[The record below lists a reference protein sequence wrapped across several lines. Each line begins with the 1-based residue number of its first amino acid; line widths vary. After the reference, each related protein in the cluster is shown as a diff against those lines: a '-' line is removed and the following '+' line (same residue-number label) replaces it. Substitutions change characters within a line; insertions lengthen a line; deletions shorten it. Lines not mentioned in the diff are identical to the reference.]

1 MKLNDLLGT
10 MDRTETRIELYSINN
25 NKRVAYTR
33 ESLKKY
39 GEANILTMRI
49 VIRPLTNYT
58 NTVAPY
64 LLVYATDTAI
74 NHAKEL
80 YDRAK
85 EEKNGVQS

>member
-1 MKLNDLLGT
+1 MKLNDLLNT
-10 MDRTETRIELYSINN
+10 LDRAEEHIELYSINN

-39 GEANILTMRI
+39 GEANIITMHM
-49 VIRPLTNYT
+49 VIKPLTNYS

-64 LLVYATDTAI
+64 LLVYATDAAI
-74 NHAKEL
+74 QRAKEL

-85 EEKNGVQS
+85 EDNHGIQS

>member
-1 MKLNDLLGT
+1 MKLNDLLNT
-10 MDRTETRIELYSINN
+10 LDRAEARIELYSINN

-49 VIRPLTNYT
+49 VIKPLTNYA

-85 EEKNGVQS
+85 EEDHGVQS